1 MPAQAKNG
9 DNCRMLR
16 RPAPV
21 IQAHAADFLG
31 DKTAGLP
38 GRASH
43 LLWDIFCQVIDNYG
57 DIGVCWRLAAQLA
70 KRGHSV
76 RLWLDDKRALQWM
89 APGAAQG
96 DWPDIS
102 VHDWPVTNPAASS
115 PALPLADVW
124 IEAFGCDIP
133 LVWLQTQVQAANT
146 QARRPVWIN
155 LEYLSAEPFALRSHG
170 LPSPVLQGPAKGW
183 TKFFFYPGFSKG
195 SGGLLRGA
203 IAQAGAASWAEP
215 ELTAFAPAAS
225 GERTVLLFTYANA
238 PIAALLQALH
248 RSAQPVQVLVAAG
261 QSADAVRLAL
271 AALPST
277 VGAFEVASPGRVNRS
292 TFISGDIPRAATQ
305 STTAA
310 LEEWQW
316 GPLRLRFLPFIP
328 QSTFDQLLG
337 LCDLNLVRGED
348 SLAQAVQ
355 AGKPCV
361 WQIYA
366 QDDGAHGTKLQAYLE
381 AIAADTPLR
390 AWHSFWN
397 STPTA
402 AQAEPGLTWPWEPDS
417 TWQQNAD
424 ALATQLAQNKDLCSQ
439 LIDWAVQ
446 RGTKPTSG

>member
-1 MPAQAKNG
+1 MTTHHTSKDPS
-9 DNCRMLR
+9 
-16 RPAPV
+16 
-21 IQAHAADFLG
+21 
-31 DKTAGLP
+31 TANANDAVPSLARQVRGSAEP
-38 GRASH
+38 
-43 LLWDIFCQVIDNYG
+43 LLWDIFCLVIDNYG
-57 DIGVCWRLAAQLA
+57 DVGVCWRLAADLTQ
-70 KRGHSV
+70 RGHSV
-76 RLWLDDKRALQWM
+76 RLWLDDKWALEWM

-96 DWPDIS
+96 AWPGIS
-102 VHDWPVTNPAASS
+102 VHDWPSAHSGASS

-133 LVWLQTQVQAANT
+133 LAWLQTQVQAANT
-146 QARRPVWIN
+146 QARRPAWIN

-170 LPSPVLQGPAKGW
+170 LPSPVLQGPATGW

-215 ELTAFAPAAS
+215 ELTAFAPTAT
-225 GERTVLLFTYANA
+225 GERTVLLFAYANA

-248 RSAQPVQVLVAAG
+248 RSAQAVQVLVAAG

-277 VGAFEVASPGRVNRS
+277 VGASEVASPGRVNRS

-310 LEEWQW
+310 LEKWQW

-361 WQIYA
+361 WQIYP
-366 QDDGAHGTKLQAYLE
+366 QDDGAHDSKLRAYWD
-381 AIAADTPLR
+381 AIAADAPLR

-397 STPTA
+397 GTPAA
-402 AQAEPGLTWPWEPDS
+402 AQAEPGLTWPWEPNS
-417 TWQQNAD
+417 TWPQRAA
-424 ALATQLAQNKDLCSQ
+424 ALATRLMRNKDLCSQ
-439 LIDWAVQ
+439 LIEWAVQ